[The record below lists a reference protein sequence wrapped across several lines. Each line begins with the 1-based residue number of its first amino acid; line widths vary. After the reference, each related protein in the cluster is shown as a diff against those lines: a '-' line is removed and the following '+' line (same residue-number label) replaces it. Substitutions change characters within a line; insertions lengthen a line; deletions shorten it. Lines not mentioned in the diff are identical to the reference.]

1 MCYKITTMIGL
12 QCEQTVG
19 PMKVCVWP
27 LAFLLLFVFFLI
39 LHKHLDKTKL
49 IAARIGFPDQDI
61 MGPFIYYKK
70 RVSDFFEFASGSF

>member
-1 MCYKITTMIGL
+1 MIGL

-70 RVSDFFEFASGSF
+70 GYLIFSILRLEASSLIFL